1 MKFDLNAYE
10 KVFPA
15 KQPTITTDSAVEGY
29 NPTADEANETA
40 QTKVES
46 AVEVDTTQPA
56 TGETIPANSAQPPK
70 MDTNAD
76 NGIKAH
82 EDGTTPL
89 SGDLEP

>member
-1 MKFDLNAYE
+1 MIYKLDNG
-10 KVFPA
+10 KNVNPA

-29 NPTADEANETA
+29 NPTADEANGTA

-70 MDTNAD
+70 MDSNAD
-76 NGIKAH
+76 NGIKVH